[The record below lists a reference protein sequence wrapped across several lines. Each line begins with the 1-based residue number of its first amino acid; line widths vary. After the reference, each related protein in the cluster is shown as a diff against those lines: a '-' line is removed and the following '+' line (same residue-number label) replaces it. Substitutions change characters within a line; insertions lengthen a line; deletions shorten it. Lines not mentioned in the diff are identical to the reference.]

1 MEMKFNEIPVPKELD
16 RVVEESLNQIYKK
29 NKMKS
34 RKKAAAGLG
43 AAAAIL
49 LFGVFL
55 CISNPT
61 LAAKIPLIGHI
72 FEQLQKEYGYSG
84 DYTKVKEDLTDAKTV
99 DGVTVTLSEIYCN
112 GQGLY
117 LTLRIESEEEI
128 PELLDRFQCET
139 IEKYSFN
146 PKEQRDDPLI
156 DGKYV
161 DQNTYIGIMR
171 FDLNDKNKY
180 TDGEP
185 PADENGMVTLN
196 KENADSYLK
205 DAEIPDQYTLD
216 LEISDIEAPLKNS
229 EDKEKAEKNMTKEE
243 LEETGG
249 EGALIYHGPWKFTLN
264 VSKNTQ
270 DTQSIVL
277 NDLNKKG
284 IGIEKVVK
292 DRVEITIYDT
302 YKEGVSK
309 DYFPVV
315 LDSDGRLMDNSDI
328 GGLVNTV
335 AIQDR
340 DVSKID
346 VFLIDYVK
354 WMDELKGDQW
364 KEENAPVEDGQ
375 TYKELLMDECDYHKE
390 IVFE

>member
-29 NKMKS
+29 NKMKI

-146 PKEQRDDPLI
+146 PKEQRDVPLI
-156 DGKYV
+156 DGKCV

-185 PADENGMVTLN
+185 SADENGMVTLN

-205 DAEIPDQYTLD
+205 EAEIPDQYTLD

-229 EDKEKAEKNMTKEE
+229 EDKEKTEKNMTKEE

-315 LDSDGRLMDNSDI
+315 LDADGRLMDNSDI

-346 VFLIDYVK
+346 VFLVDYVK

-364 KEENAPVEDGQ
+364 KEENAPVEDGR
-375 TYKELLMDECDYHKE
+375 TYKELLMDECDYYKE

>member
-29 NKMKS
+29 NKMKN

-49 LFGVFL
+49 LFGVSL

-146 PKEQRDDPLI
+146 PKEQRDVPLI
-156 DGKYV
+156 DGKCV
-161 DQNTYIGIMR
+161 DKKTYIGIMR

-180 TDGEP
+180 TDEEP

-196 KENADSYLK
+196 KQNADSYLK
-205 DAEIPDQYTLD
+205 EAEIPDQYTLD
-216 LEISDIEAPLKNS
+216 LEISDIEAPLKYS

-309 DYFPVV
+309 DYFPVI
-315 LDSDGRLMDNSDI
+315 LDADGRLMDNSDI
-328 GGLVNTV
+328 GGSVNTV

-346 VFLIDYVK
+346 VFLVDYVK

-364 KEENAPVEDGQ
+364 KEENASVEDGR

>member
-16 RVVEESLNQIYKK
+16 QVVEESLNQIYKK
-29 NKMKS
+29 NKMKN

-146 PKEQRDDPLI
+146 PKEQRDVPLI
-156 DGKYV
+156 DGKCV

-205 DAEIPDQYTLD
+205 EAEIPDQYTLD

-229 EDKEKAEKNMTKEE
+229 EDKEKTEKNMTKEE

-315 LDSDGRLMDNSDI
+315 LDADGRLMDNSDI
-328 GGLVNTV
+328 GGSVNTV

-364 KEENAPVEDGQ
+364 KEENAPVEDGR
-375 TYKELLMDECDYHKE
+375 TYKELLMDECDYYKE